1 MWDEAK
7 ARPLALAAMINGKE
21 EDIQEALVLMAETFP
36 AKKELSG
43 EEEVKDLAL
52 ALTAYVSL
60 NAAKKSDGWSM
71 YEQAIRKEMDA
82 HKKNGTFEVADEDEG
97 RGKRTLHPLLLLS
110 EKADGTKKCRLTVN
124 GKHQENPGAAYSFAP
139 TPRPITV
146 KIFFIVCCHLGFL
159 VETADVSTAFL
170 NALSSVEE
178 YMWAHPVMGYSPG
191 TRLRIVKALYGLK
204 NSANDWYRVVSEE
217 IKEMG
222 FVKSHVDPCFFLK
235 MSDRILVALLLLHV
249 DDFAVGGEDDVVER
263 TICRLGE
270 RFDITRERNPTSY
283 TSLQID
289 YDRKKGI
296 VAMHQSKATN
306 GVLKKH
312 WMLQASAV
320 PTPAI
325 KEMFVRKPATEDEK
339 GLKGQ
344 EAYTK
349 EMQSIVGDLNFLLI
363 SRPDIALAVN
373 QLARMTNDTQHETGR
388 KMAKRILRYLRGS
401 AAKGLVYNKDDGLEL
416 IAASDANHA
425 GDIASRKSQMW
436 VALFLGGCTVEA
448 TSRQQNSTAIS
459 VFESELISASEAA
472 MSIVHVD
479 KCLKQIGIEVKK
491 PIPLLIDNQS
501 VCDVAATGKKTHRTR
516 HIGVRYFFIRE
527 KVEDGLIKTCKAAS
541 EDQPADG
548 LTKVMSGD
556 DFKKFSDYFM
566 CDI

>member
-1 MWDEAK
+1 
-7 ARPLALAAMINGKE
+7 
-21 EDIQEALVLMAETFP
+21 
-36 AKKELSG
+36 
-43 EEEVKDLAL
+43 
-52 ALTAYVSL
+52 
-60 NAAKKSDGWSM
+60 
-71 YEQAIRKEMDA
+71 
-82 HKKNGTFEVADEDEG
+82 
-97 RGKRTLHPLLLLS
+97 
-110 EKADGTKKCRLTVN
+110 
-124 GKHQENPGAAYSFAP
+124 
-139 TPRPITV
+139 
-146 KIFFIVCCHLGFL
+146 
-159 VETADVSTAFL
+159 
-170 NALSSVEE
+170 
-178 YMWAHPVMGYSPG
+178 
-191 TRLRIVKALYGLK
+191 
-204 NSANDWYRVVSEE
+204 
-217 IKEMG
+217 MG
-222 FVKSHVDPCFFLK
+222 FVKSHVIDPCFFFK

-312 WMLQASAV
+312 GMLQASAV

-425 GDIASRKSQMW
+425 GDIASRKSQMG